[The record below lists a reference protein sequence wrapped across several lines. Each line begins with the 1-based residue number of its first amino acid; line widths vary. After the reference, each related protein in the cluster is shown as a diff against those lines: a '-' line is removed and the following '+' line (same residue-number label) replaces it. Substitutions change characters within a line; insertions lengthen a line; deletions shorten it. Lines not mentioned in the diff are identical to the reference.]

1 MTFAGSDVIS
11 IADFSRE
18 QILRILAVAEQAER
32 GRLPVFTSRK
42 IMAVLFFE
50 PSTRTRLS
58 FESAM
63 QRLGGTVIGFADA
76 ASTST
81 KKGESLFD
89 TIRMVENYA
98 DVLVIRHPLEGS
110 ARLAAEAASPPVIN
124 CGDGANQ
131 NPTQTFLDLFA
142 IRKTHPRFGA
152 ADQPPLRI
160 GFLGDL
166 KYGRTVHSL
175 SIALSHFPCELVFIS
190 PPSLALPRHLKE
202 ILTARGVACV
212 EAERVEQH
220 IDSLDILYA
229 VRLQKERFADQLEY
243 ERVRGAYVVQA
254 GMLARVKPNLRIL
267 HPLPRVGEITTDV
280 DRTPHAYYFEQA
292 GLGVPVRQAILALV
306 LGLV

>member
-110 ARLAAEAASPPVIN
+110 ARLAAEAA
-124 CGDGANQ
+124 
-131 NPTQTFLDLFA
+131 
-142 IRKTHPRFGA
+142 
-152 ADQPPLRI
+152 
-160 GFLGDL
+160 
-166 KYGRTVHSL
+166 
-175 SIALSHFPCELVFIS
+175 
-190 PPSLALPRHLKE
+190 
-202 ILTARGVACV
+202 
-212 EAERVEQH
+212 
-220 IDSLDILYA
+220 
-229 VRLQKERFADQLEY
+229 
-243 ERVRGAYVVQA
+243 
-254 GMLARVKPNLRIL
+254 
-267 HPLPRVGEITTDV
+267 
-280 DRTPHAYYFEQA
+280 
-292 GLGVPVRQAILALV
+292 
-306 LGLV
+306 